1 MRMRWGAISVLS
13 IAAAAVWAVPLLG
26 LALAGTP
33 ISAYLPFPPRT
44 AFVPH
49 PSFAWGWFAAL
60 SLPAAGAAAL
70 YWIALARARPEAAP
84 PPRAHFP
91 WWGWLGLGL
100 TAGGWFL
107 AWHEGAL
114 PPEWRRHAFTPLW
127 LGYVLAANAL
137 AFRRSG
143 RSLVTHRRG
152 WLIALFPA
160 SVAFWWLFE
169 HLNRFAG
176 NWYYSGTAATGDW
189 DYFVQAS
196 LPFSTVLP
204 AVASTWAWLR
214 QCPRLD
220 AMALPALRGHAAF
233 ARIALP
239 AGLLALGGVGIWPD
253 ALFPALWIAPL
264 LVLWSLQELLLGE
277 TVLTPLQHG
286 DWRPLLQPALAALIC
301 GLLWEFW
308 NYGSVA
314 KWHYS
319 IPYVQRFAVFEMP
332 LLGYAGYLPFGI
344 ECALVMD
351 LVARHLERRAL
362 WPLVPR

>member
-1 MRMRWGAISVLS
+1 MRMRVGAISVLL

-26 LALAGTP
+26 LAVAGAP
-33 ISAYLPFPPRT
+33 ISGYLAFPPHT
-44 AFVPH
+44 TFVPH
-49 PSFAWGWFAAL
+49 ASFRWSWFVLL
-60 SLPAAGAAAL
+60 SLPVAGAAAL
-70 YWIALARARPEAAP
+70 YCLAIAAVRTEAAARPQS
-84 PPRAHFP
+84 RFP

-100 TAGGWFL
+100 TIGGWFL
-107 AWHEGAL
+107 AWHDGTL

-127 LGYVLAANAL
+127 LGYVLAINGVV
-137 AFRRSG
+137 FRRVG
-143 RSLVTHRRG
+143 RALLTHRTG
-152 WLIALFPA
+152 WFIALFPA

-169 HLNRFAG
+169 HLNRFVG
-176 NWYYSGTAATGDW
+176 NWYYTGAAAGSEW

-214 QCPRLD
+214 QFPRLD
-220 AMALPALRGHAAF
+220 AMALPALRGHATL
-233 ARIALP
+233 ARLALP
-239 AGLLALGGVGIWPD
+239 AGLLALGCVGIWPET
-253 ALFPALWIAPL
+253 LFPMLWVAPP
-264 LVLWSLQELLLGE
+264 LVLWALQELLLGE

-301 GLLWEFW
+301 GLLWELW
-308 NYGSVA
+308 NFGSIA

-319 IPYVQRFAVFEMP
+319 IPYVQRFSMFEMP

-351 LVARHLERRAL
+351 LVARTRERRAL
-362 WPLVPR
+362 WPLGP